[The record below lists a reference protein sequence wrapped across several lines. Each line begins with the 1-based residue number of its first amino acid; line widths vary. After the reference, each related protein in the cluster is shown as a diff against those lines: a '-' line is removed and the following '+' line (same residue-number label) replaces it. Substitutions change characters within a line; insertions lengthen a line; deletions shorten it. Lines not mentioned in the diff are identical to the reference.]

1 MHLSK
6 DGQTVERDRDT
17 CMKLCNRNKKIER
30 TQRHK
35 EKDEEGQ
42 KHRKTAGHFG
52 SDFSPNLQKAT
63 GGLHN

>member
-1 MHLSK
+1 
-6 DGQTVERDRDT
+6 
-17 CMKLCNRNKKIER
+17 MKLCNSNKKIER

-35 EKDEEGQ
+35 EKDEKGQ

>member
-6 DGQTVERDRDT
+6 DGQTLERDRDT

-35 EKDEEGQ
+35 EKDEDGQ
-42 KHRKTAGHFG
+42 KHRQTAGHFG